1 MRCWLFLNFN
11 SIKVQLEHTVAVVV
25 LANTPFQFHKG
36 TIRTQMKHTNGN
48 ELKNFN
54 SIKVQLELWNT
65 LVQRE
70 IHPQFQF
77 HKGTIR
83 TFNTKFLHSHF
94 KHFNSI
100 KVQLEPTDRH

>member
-54 SIKVQLELWNT
+54 SIKVQLELHG
-65 LVQRE
+65 LRLQVVKAV
-70 IHPQFQF
+70 FQF

-83 TFNTKFLHSHF
+83 TGIRFTK
-94 KHFNSI
+94 KTTKQISI
-100 KVQLEPTDRH
+100 P

>member
-54 SIKVQLELWNT
+54 SIKVQLEPFT
-65 LVQRE
+65 IKCVTT
-70 IHPQFQF
+70 ISVFQF

-83 TFNTKFLHSHF
+83 TQEERSRETVHYQI
-94 KHFNSI
+94 SI
-100 KVQLEPTDRH
+100 P